1 MRKAF
6 SIVFLLFGF
15 IQWCS
20 GQNSLYHIGNLY
32 MAPDA
37 QVGVHTDWIND
48 APLEDGFGLVGFYG
62 DRPMELTGAFPLV
75 LFDAEL
81 FNQAGL
87 DLGISL
93 FIINGFDFFEGDIRT
108 PRTDLSI
115 NAFYERNSFLQGS
128 TDQSKVNGQVS
139 FAQKSVFNA
148 PTGTLNRL
156 RSVDFNFGA
165 FTSNGSATYFS
176 ENPSFPLS
184 LNEGFNTASFAPS
197 LDAVSSLEFWLID
210 AAGTAALTVNWDPN
224 SALSSLTANVD
235 AITVVGWNSLIRQW
249 VPLPVQNRSGTLDE
263 GFITTGPVIPDQFS
277 VLTFGVLNE
286 PDEVLTLDNYFLS
299 PNGDNVNDRLVIEE
313 LLQSPNNR
321 LVIFNRAGLKVFELD
336 NYTNEFDGNANTG
349 STFYGTDIGLPEGV
363 YYYIAKLNDL
373 QLNFQGFLFLDR

>member
-1 MRKAF
+1 MKKVF
-6 SIVFLLFGF
+6 SIGFLFFGLFH
-15 IQWCS
+15 WCAA
-20 GQNSLYHIGNLY
+20 QNGLYHMGNLY
-32 MAPDA
+32 LAPDA
-37 QVGVHTDWIND
+37 KVGVHTNWIND

-62 DRPMELTGAFPLV
+62 DRPMRLTGAFPLV

-81 FNQAGL
+81 FNRAGL

-93 FIINGFDFFEGDIRT
+93 FIKNGFSFFQGDIRT

-115 NAFYERNSFLQGS
+115 SAFYERNSFVQGR
-128 TDQSKVNGQVS
+128 TNQSKVNGQVS
-139 FAQKSVFNA
+139 FADKSVFNA
-148 PTGTLNRL
+148 PTGTSNRL
-156 RSVDFNFGA
+156 RSVDFSFGGT
-165 FTSNGSATYFS
+165 TSNGSATYFS

-197 LDAVSSLEFWLID
+197 LDAVSNLEFWLID
-210 AAGTAALTVNWDPN
+210 GAEAEALTINWDAN
-224 SALSSLTANVD
+224 SALSSLTANVES
-235 AITVVGWNSLIRQW
+235 ITVVGWNSALRQW

-263 GFITTGPVIPDQFS
+263 GFITTGAVVPNQLGAI
-277 VLTFGVLNE
+277 TFGVLNE